1 MIDGLRELGAVQT
14 DGQTFSYDAIAAKC
28 GVSAPYIKLIEISA
42 LKKLRNRT
50 PAEFRRLLQ
59 TLHV

>member
-1 MIDGLRELGAVQT
+1 MLNGLRELGAGQT
-14 DGQTFSYDAIAAKC
+14 EGQTFTYDAIAAKC

-50 PAEFRRLLQ
+50 PAELRRMLQ